1 MNPLIIKMNFAKKS
15 KNPKNYQG
23 PLYPSISCVLL
34 LSHDREYKRP
44 FVQYDCNIL
53 QGLEGGNLVISYKMV
68 MVSNTI
74 ALYTILRD
82 TFL

>member
-1 MNPLIIKMNFAKKS
+1 MKILIIKMNFAMKS
-15 KNPKNYQG
+15 KNPTKLSG
-23 PLYPSISCVLL
+23 PFISIDCVLL
-34 LSHDREYKRP
+34 LSHENKRP

-53 QGLEGGNLVISYKMV
+53 QGLEGGNLVLSYKMV